1 MHNNQLKLSETV
13 FIAIMATAMGIA
25 WWMYSLIY
33 DILSPILKTFGL
45 SGLLEGFWHMGGIFF
60 AYIIRKPGSALL
72 GETIAATVEGM
83 ISQWGLSALFSGLA
97 QGLPVELLFLATR
110 YKIWNKF
117 NCAVAGMLSA
127 LGGYIITYFWYGYGA
142 FSLSFNLLNLSCNML
157 SGALLGG
164 LFARYLANRLASSG
178 VLNQFRISQ
187 QTLS

>member
-13 FIAIMATAMGIA
+13 FIAIMATAMGLA

-60 AYIIRKPGSALL
+60 AYIIRKPGSAIL

-83 ISQWGLSALFSGLA
+83 ISQWGISALFSGLA

-117 NCAVAGMLSA
+117 NCA
-127 LGGYIITYFWYGYGA
+127 I
-142 FSLSFNLLNLSCNML
+142 
-157 SGALLGG
+157 
-164 LFARYLANRLASSG
+164 G
-178 VLNQFRISQ
+178 VCFQHLVVI
-187 QTLS
+187 